1 MIEFFNALSAVEKL
15 YLACALIGGI
25 LLFLRTVTLLIGGG
39 FEGEAEY
46 EGDLD
51 FEADV
56 DLEGDFDF
64 EGEVE
69 DFDVEESLEPSD
81 ASFRIFTL
89 QGLLGFFMMFGL
101 IGLALT
107 QQIGLGDFWSLLGAL
122 AAGILTMWLVSR
134 LFIGVGR
141 LQESGN
147 IDYRNAVGAEGV
159 VYLTIPPQD
168 TGKIQ
173 VVIQGGLRIC
183 EAASRS
189 QDPIKTGTQVRVVD
203 VVNENVLVVEE
214 KTDPGLRENWR
225 K

>member
-1 MIEFFNALSAVEKL
+1 
-15 YLACALIGGI
+15 
-25 LLFLRTVTLLIGGG
+25 
-39 FEGEAEY
+39 
-46 EGDLD
+46 
-51 FEADV
+51 
-56 DLEGDFDF
+56 
-64 EGEVE
+64 VE